1 MKRNFYLQH
10 PIMAMNDPRMKKLID
25 KERLKGSGA
34 YWFIIEKLAL
44 LPEPRAQLEY
54 LQPFCVG
61 RKIPLSYLQK
71 IIREYDLFIFDEDN
85 YFTPAELNPA
95 KKKDEKSVENV
106 SGTDVSVSENNRKV
120 QKTSRKKAEKE
131 SLKVGNSLNGSLL
144 PKDTPAI
151 GKENIKDIKT
161 TATTEEKEETAADAA
176 TLPSV
181 CSSGSTPP
189 PPPSVTVT
197 VCDEWDEPRRPQ
209 HPIRPWRELVD
220 ELGRN
225 RLWMEMAC
233 MRSGYG
239 AMLARHLPEAI
250 EFFKQHVELY
260 GKGDN
265 LLTESD
271 VRSYFVNF
279 VSAGGRTSK
288 ALFKELTDNEARKKS
303 ELRESSADPLRYEQI
318 VNGKRTYLGCPIP
331 DDAPPR
337 PDPNAV
343 WNEELCLW
351 MSGRKNKRKPD

>member
-120 QKTSRKKAEKE
+120 QKSSRKKAEKE

-161 TATTEEKEETAADAA
+161 TATTEEKEAAAADALSSPQTTPA
-176 TLPSV
+176 PIEPWHTLIDKLTEESAWLDV
-181 CSSGSTPP
+181 
-189 PPPSVTVT
+189 
-197 VCDEWDEPRRPQ
+197 
-209 HPIRPWRELVD
+209 
-220 ELGRN
+220 
-225 RLWMEMAC
+225 AC
-233 MRSGYG
+233 MHSGYG
-239 AMLARHLPEAI
+239 SLLKTHIKEAV
-250 EFFKQHVELY
+250 EVFRQHVILH
-260 GKGDN
+260 DN
-265 LLTESD
+265 GNVLLNMKDT
-271 VRSYFVNF
+271 RQYFVNF
-279 VSAGGRTSK
+279 VRAGQRTSQ
-288 ALFKELTDNEARKKS
+288 ELHMLLQGLEKQQ
-303 ELRESSADPLRYEQI
+303 SAAAPPNPYRYEQL
-318 VNGKRTYLGCPIP
+318 VNGRRTYLGCPIP
-331 DDAPPR
+331 DGAPPR
-337 PDPNAV
+337 PDNTAF
-343 WNEELCLW
+343 WNETTRSW
-351 MSGRKNKRKPD
+351 TSQNPPPSSKKPKQNPG

>member
-120 QKTSRKKAEKE
+120 QKSSRKKAEKE

-197 VCDEWDEPRRPQ
+197 VCDEWTSRA
-209 HPIRPWRELVD
+209 
-220 ELGRN
+220 GRSTPSAPGVN
-225 RLWMEMAC
+225 WWTNW
-233 MRSGYG
+233 G
-239 AMLARHLPEAI
+239 ATVCGWKWPA
-250 EFFKQHVELY
+250 
-260 GKGDN
+260 
-265 LLTESD
+265 
-271 VRSYFVNF
+271 
-279 VSAGGRTSK
+279 
-288 ALFKELTDNEARKKS
+288 
-303 ELRESSADPLRYEQI
+303 
-318 VNGKRTYLGCPIP
+318 
-331 DDAPPR
+331 
-337 PDPNAV
+337 
-343 WNEELCLW
+343 
-351 MSGRKNKRKPD
+351 

>member
-120 QKTSRKKAEKE
+120 QKSSRKKAEKE

-161 TATTEEKEETAADAA
+161 TATTEEKEETAADA
-176 TLPSV
+176 
-181 CSSGSTPP
+181 GSHK
-189 PPPSVTVT
+189 
-197 VCDEWDEPRRPQ
+197 RLR
-209 HPIRPWRELVD
+209 IR
-220 ELGRN
+220 
-225 RLWMEMAC
+225 
-233 MRSGYG
+233 
-239 AMLARHLPEAI
+239 
-250 EFFKQHVELY
+250 
-260 GKGDN
+260 
-265 LLTESD
+265 
-271 VRSYFVNF
+271 
-279 VSAGGRTSK
+279 
-288 ALFKELTDNEARKKS
+288 
-303 ELRESSADPLRYEQI
+303 
-318 VNGKRTYLGCPIP
+318 
-331 DDAPPR
+331 
-337 PDPNAV
+337 
-343 WNEELCLW
+343 
-351 MSGRKNKRKPD
+351 

>member
-161 TATTEEKEETAADAA
+161 NEIWSATDDNNCEQFTVQFMPDRNQFEKTEEEIKK
-176 TLPSV
+176 
-181 CSSGSTPP
+181 G
-189 PPPSVTVT
+189 
-197 VCDEWDEPRRPQ
+197 
-209 HPIRPWRELVD
+209 IR
-220 ELGRN
+220 
-225 RLWMEMAC
+225 
-233 MRSGYG
+233 
-239 AMLARHLPEAI
+239 EA
-250 EFFKQHVELY
+250 
-260 GKGDN
+260 
-265 LLTESD
+265 
-271 VRSYFVNF
+271 
-279 VSAGGRTSK
+279 
-288 ALFKELTDNEARKKS
+288 KELTEYDSLADSAYLRAKEDYLIGINFSRLLTIIYGKRAASKLQEDRISISVGRVMTCVLGMVVAREREIRNFTKIPYYKIVGEFGQKDKSFTAEWKVTENSSQKDSVKLYNETGFKKEKDAKEFIIELSNKKAIVKEVKKS
-303 ELRESSADPLRYEQI
+303 VEGDRQ
-318 VNGKRTYLGCPIP
+318 
-331 DDAPPR
+331 
-337 PDPNAV
+337 
-343 WNEELCLW
+343 
-351 MSGRKNKRKPD
+351 

>member
-161 TATTEEKEETAADAA
+161 TATTEEKEAAAADALSSPQTTPA
-176 TLPSV
+176 PIEPWHTLIDKLTEESAWLDV
-181 CSSGSTPP
+181 
-189 PPPSVTVT
+189 
-197 VCDEWDEPRRPQ
+197 
-209 HPIRPWRELVD
+209 
-220 ELGRN
+220 
-225 RLWMEMAC
+225 AC
-233 MRSGYG
+233 MHSGYG
-239 AMLARHLPEAI
+239 SLLKTHIKEAV
-250 EFFKQHVELY
+250 EVFRQHVILH
-260 GKGDN
+260 DN
-265 LLTESD
+265 GNVLLNMKDT
-271 VRSYFVNF
+271 RQYFVNF
-279 VSAGGRTSK
+279 VRAGQRTSQ
-288 ALFKELTDNEARKKS
+288 ELHMLLQGLEKQQ
-303 ELRESSADPLRYEQI
+303 SAAAPPDPYRYELL
-318 VNGKRTYLGCPIP
+318 VDGRRTYLGCPIP
-331 DDAPPR
+331 DGAPPR
-337 PDPNAV
+337 PDNTAF
-343 WNEELCLW
+343 WNETARSW
-351 MSGRKNKRKPD
+351 TSQTPPPSSKKPKQKPG

>member
-131 SLKVGNSLNGSLL
+131 SLKVGNSLNGMH
-144 PKDTPAI
+144 AI
-151 GKENIKDIKT
+151 
-161 TATTEEKEETAADAA
+161 
-176 TLPSV
+176 
-181 CSSGSTPP
+181 
-189 PPPSVTVT
+189 
-197 VCDEWDEPRRPQ
+197 
-209 HPIRPWRELVD
+209 
-220 ELGRN
+220 
-225 RLWMEMAC
+225 
-233 MRSGYG
+233 
-239 AMLARHLPEAI
+239 
-250 EFFKQHVELY
+250 
-260 GKGDN
+260 
-265 LLTESD
+265 
-271 VRSYFVNF
+271 SY
-279 VSAGGRTSK
+279 
-288 ALFKELTDNEARKKS
+288 
-303 ELRESSADPLRYEQI
+303 I
-318 VNGKRTYLGCPIP
+318 
-331 DDAPPR
+331 
-337 PDPNAV
+337 
-343 WNEELCLW
+343 
-351 MSGRKNKRKPD
+351 

>member
-120 QKTSRKKAEKE
+120 QKSSRKKAEKE

-161 TATTEEKEETAADAA
+161 TAF
-176 TLPSV
+176 V
-181 CSSGSTPP
+181 
-189 PPPSVTVT
+189 
-197 VCDEWDEPRRPQ
+197 
-209 HPIRPWRELVD
+209 
-220 ELGRN
+220 
-225 RLWMEMAC
+225 
-233 MRSGYG
+233 
-239 AMLARHLPEAI
+239 AI
-250 EFFKQHVELY
+250 LQ
-260 GKGDN
+260 
-265 LLTESD
+265 
-271 VRSYFVNF
+271 
-279 VSAGGRTSK
+279 
-288 ALFKELTDNEARKKS
+288 LFAE
-303 ELRESSADPLRYEQI
+303 
-318 VNGKRTYLGCPIP
+318 
-331 DDAPPR
+331 
-337 PDPNAV
+337 
-343 WNEELCLW
+343 
-351 MSGRKNKRKPD
+351 

>member
-120 QKTSRKKAEKE
+120 QKSSRKKTEKE

-161 TATTEEKEETAADAA
+161 TATTEEKEAAAADALSSPQTTPA
-176 TLPSV
+176 PIEPWHTLIDKLTEESAWLDV
-181 CSSGSTPP
+181 
-189 PPPSVTVT
+189 
-197 VCDEWDEPRRPQ
+197 
-209 HPIRPWRELVD
+209 
-220 ELGRN
+220 
-225 RLWMEMAC
+225 AC
-233 MRSGYG
+233 MHSGYG
-239 AMLARHLPEAI
+239 SLLKTHIKEAV
-250 EFFKQHVELY
+250 EVFRQHVILH
-260 GKGDN
+260 DN
-265 LLTESD
+265 GNVLLNMKDT
-271 VRSYFVNF
+271 RQYFVNF
-279 VSAGGRTSK
+279 VRAGQRTSQ
-288 ALFKELTDNEARKKS
+288 ELHMLLQGLEKQQ
-303 ELRESSADPLRYEQI
+303 SAAAPPNPYRYEQL
-318 VNGKRTYLGCPIP
+318 VNGRRTYLGCPIP
-331 DDAPPR
+331 DGAPPR
-337 PDPNAV
+337 PDNTAF
-343 WNEELCLW
+343 WNETTRSW
-351 MSGRKNKRKPD
+351 TSQNPPPSSKKPKQNPG

>member
-1 MKRNFYLQH
+1 
-10 PIMAMNDPRMKKLID
+10 MAMNDPRMKKLID

-161 TATTEEKEETAADAA
+161 TATTEEKEEFCF
-176 TLPSV
+176 S
-181 CSSGSTPP
+181 
-189 PPPSVTVT
+189 
-197 VCDEWDEPRRPQ
+197 
-209 HPIRPWRELVD
+209 
-220 ELGRN
+220 
-225 RLWMEMAC
+225 
-233 MRSGYG
+233 
-239 AMLARHLPEAI
+239 
-250 EFFKQHVELY
+250 
-260 GKGDN
+260 
-265 LLTESD
+265 
-271 VRSYFVNF
+271 
-279 VSAGGRTSK
+279 
-288 ALFKELTDNEARKKS
+288 
-303 ELRESSADPLRYEQI
+303 
-318 VNGKRTYLGCPIP
+318 
-331 DDAPPR
+331 
-337 PDPNAV
+337 
-343 WNEELCLW
+343 
-351 MSGRKNKRKPD
+351 

>member
-120 QKTSRKKAEKE
+120 QKSSRKKAEKE

-161 TATTEEKEETAADAA
+161 TATTEEKEAAAADALSSPQTTPA
-176 TLPSV
+176 PIEPWHTLIDKLTEESAWLDV
-181 CSSGSTPP
+181 
-189 PPPSVTVT
+189 
-197 VCDEWDEPRRPQ
+197 
-209 HPIRPWRELVD
+209 
-220 ELGRN
+220 
-225 RLWMEMAC
+225 AC
-233 MRSGYG
+233 MHSGYG
-239 AMLARHLPEAI
+239 SLLKTHIKEAV
-250 EFFKQHVELY
+250 EVFRQHVILH
-260 GKGDN
+260 DN
-265 LLTESD
+265 GNVLLNMKDT
-271 VRSYFVNF
+271 RQYFVNF
-279 VSAGGRTSK
+279 VRAGQRTSQ
-288 ALFKELTDNEARKKS
+288 ELHMLLQGLEKQQ
-303 ELRESSADPLRYEQI
+303 SAAAPPDPYRYELL
-318 VNGKRTYLGCPIP
+318 VDGRRTYLGCPIP
-331 DDAPPR
+331 DGAPPR
-337 PDPNAV
+337 PDNTAF
-343 WNEELCLW
+343 WNETARSW
-351 MSGRKNKRKPD
+351 TSQTPPPSSKKPKQKPG

>member
-1 MKRNFYLQH
+1 M
-10 PIMAMNDPRMKKLID
+10 
-25 KERLKGSGA
+25 
-34 YWFIIEKLAL
+34 
-44 LPEPRAQLEY
+44 
-54 LQPFCVG
+54 
-61 RKIPLSYLQK
+61 
-71 IIREYDLFIFDEDN
+71 
-85 YFTPAELNPA
+85 
-95 KKKDEKSVENV
+95 
-106 SGTDVSVSENNRKV
+106 
-120 QKTSRKKAEKE
+120 
-131 SLKVGNSLNGSLL
+131 KVGNSLNGSLL

-331 DDAPPR
+331 DNAPPR

-351 MSGRKNKRKPD
+351 MSGRKNKGKPD